1 MWKGSGLRFGYDG
14 PCFGYDGPCCGY
26 VGPCFGLESSCVDL
40 VWIGIG
46 PLLGI
51 EKEYSIEGFGCLV
64 VRVS

>member
-1 MWKGSGLRFGYDG
+1 VWKGSGLRFGYDG

-51 EKEYSIEGFGCLV
+51 EECIRSDNSGTV
-64 VRVS
+64 APND